1 MSAALS
7 TAGERRSSSPIPL
20 AIMRSGVVVI
30 VIFRNAKL
38 AAVFW
43 FFAHTWATTAKKK
56 KTQQRSKMETR
67 WIPVLSAAGW
77 SFKLQHGALRRGA
90 GVLAAGV
97 MCVLMFHVNARDSP
111 LVFSREK
118 SKGRLSG
125 LCLLPLCHPVGLPVG
140 NALRLLPQT
149 LNLVPSFYL
158 IVRPCC

>member
-1 MSAALS
+1 MSAAFS

-20 AIMRSGVVVI
+20 VIMRSGVVVI

-38 AAVFW
+38 AAAFW

-56 KTQQRSKMETR
+56 KKKEKQRLKMETR

-77 SFKLQHGALRRGA
+77 SFKLQRGALWRGA
-90 GVLAAGV
+90 GLLAAGV
-97 MCVLMFHVNARDSP
+97 LCAFVFCVNAEDSS

-125 LCLLPLCHPVGLPVG
+125 LCSLSVTPLDCRWVMHLDCF
-140 NALRLLPQT
+140 LRLWT
-149 LNLVPSFYL
+149 
-158 IVRPCC
+158 